1 MKYLRAIEEFIN
13 KHLSTNV
20 WEYLLDDDDDDDD
33 KPESN
38 KIKKNQT

>member
-13 KHLSTNV
+13 KHFSTNV
-20 WEYLLDDDDDDDD
+20 LEYLLDDDDD

>member
-13 KHLSTNV
+13 KHFSTNV
-20 WEYLLDDDDDDDD
+20 WEYLLDDDD

>member
-20 WEYLLDDDDDDDD
+20 WEYLLDDD

>member
-13 KHLSTNV
+13 KHFSANV
-20 WEYLLDDDDDDDD
+20 WEYLLDDDD

-38 KIKKNQT
+38 KINLKN